1 MALNLSAPK
10 EKNPVGRP
18 RIEDA
23 DYNAARA
30 RKMEADAQM
39 AELELL
45 QAKGKLVPA
54 EDVAGAWV
62 DVLAAMK
69 ARLLA
74 LPSVCAPICATETEL
89 ATIQSILENQIREA
103 LDELSAYQP
112 HEHAGR
118 TSVTASGDSVS
129 DANAETAAKVKR
141 GKVGRPRK
149 ATVIGG

>member
-1 MALNLSAPK
+1 MTAQAAK
-10 EKNPVGRP
+10 RPVGRP
-18 RIEDA
+18 KIEDA

-45 QAKGKLVPA
+45 QAKRKLVA
-54 EDVAGAWV
+54 SDDVAGAWV
-62 DVLAAMK
+62 EVLAAMK
-69 ARLLA
+69 AKLLA
-74 LPSVCAPICATETEL
+74 LPSICAPICATETDL
-89 ATIQSILENQIREA
+89 PTIQSILENQIREA

-118 TSVTASGDSVS
+118 TSVSGSGDSGS
-129 DANAETAAKVKR
+129 DANAETAATSSRKR
-141 GKVGRPRK
+141 VGRPRK

>member
-1 MALNLSAPK
+1 MGQTVA
-10 EKNPVGRP
+10 EKAKKPVGRP

-30 RKMEADAQM
+30 RKMEADPQM

-54 EDVAGAWV
+54 EDVAGAWE

-74 LPSVCAPICATETEL
+74 LPSVCAPVCATETEL
-89 ATIQSILENQIREA
+89 AAVQSILENQVREA
-103 LDELSAYQP
+103 LDELSSYQP

-118 TSVTASGDSVS
+118 ASVS
-129 DANAETAAKVKR
+129 DGGGEGSNANAKAPAKANSR
-141 GKVGRPRK
+141 GVGRPRK
-149 ATVIGG
+149 ASKLGG

>member
-1 MALNLSAPK
+1 MAQTVA
-10 EKNPVGRP
+10 EKAKKPVGRP

-74 LPSVCAPICATETEL
+74 LPSVCAPVCATETEL
-89 ATIQSILENQIREA
+89 ATVQSILENQVREA

-118 TSVTASGDSVS
+118 TSVTDGGDNGG
-129 DANAETAAKVKR
+129 DANAKAAAPSKR
-141 GKVGRPRK
+141 GRVGRPRK

>member
-1 MALNLSAPK
+1 MAQTVA
-10 EKNPVGRP
+10 EKAKKPVGRP

-74 LPSVCAPICATETEL
+74 LPSVCAPVCATETEL
-89 ATIQSILENQIREA
+89 ATVQSILENQVREA
-103 LDELSAYQP
+103 LDELSSYKP

-118 TSVTASGDSVS
+118 TSVTDGGDNGGNA
-129 DANAETAAKVKR
+129 DAKAAAAPKR
-141 GKVGRPRK
+141 GRVGRPRK
-149 ATVIGG
+149 ATVIGS

>member
-1 MALNLSAPK
+1 VTQTVADTAK
-10 EKNPVGRP
+10 KRGRP
-18 RIEDA
+18 PIQDA

-45 QAKGKLVPA
+45 QAKRKLVPA
-54 EDVAGAWV
+54 EDVAGAWT

-69 ARLLA
+69 AKLLA
-74 LPSVCAPICATETEL
+74 MPSVVAPVCATETDL
-89 ATIQSILENQIREA
+89 PTIQSILENQIREA

-112 HEHAGR
+112 HQHAGR
-118 TSVTASGDSVS
+118 TSGPAVGDSGS
-129 DANAETAAKVKR
+129 DADATPAAASKR
-141 GKVGRPRK
+141 GRVGRPRK

>member
-1 MALNLSAPK
+1 MTGTQTK
-10 EKNPVGRP
+10 TRGRP
-18 RIEDA
+18 PIQDA

-45 QAKGKLVPA
+45 QAKRKLVSA
-54 EDVAGAWV
+54 DDVTAAWV

-69 ARLLA
+69 AKLLA
-74 LPSVCAPICATETEL
+74 LPTKCAPICATEKDIKV
-89 ATIQSILENQIREA
+89 IQSVIENQVREA

-112 HEHAGR
+112 DEHAGR
-118 TSVTASGDSVS
+118 TTGTNSSSAGS
-129 DANAETAAKVKR
+129 DANVKAAASSKR
-141 GKVGRPRK
+141 SRVGRPRK